1 MKVTGSS
8 QQADLLTSEQTWL
21 EIKRFSTY
29 MSKSR
34 PLVLL
39 QGTYSA
45 PLLRL
50 KNKTSNSPHY

>member
-8 QQADLLTSEQTWL
+8 QQDDLLTSEQTWM

-39 QGTYSA
+39 QCTYSCPTA
-45 PLLRL
+45 EA
-50 KNKTSNSPHY
+50 